1 MAIMDKK
8 LEFYDAQALAGSTA
22 ATFAGNTI
30 DLGPAKD
37 WYGNNK
43 IPNTGRGEPIYV
55 HARIGTVV
63 AGESATATLA
73 MYLQHGGTDSPASF
87 SNLINMNLA
96 GAASMTINKLTAGK
110 LIFSGILPIGVK
122 RYVRVKSTIG
132 GGTITG
138 GTVDCWMDAENLAKT
153 ME

>member
-1 MAIMDKK
+1 MSIMDAK

-37 WYGNNK
+37 WNGTAIN
-43 IPNTGRGEPIYV
+43 PNTGRGNPVYI
-55 HARIGTVV
+55 HARVGTAG

-73 MYLQHGGTDSPASF
+73 VFLQHGATNSPASF
-87 SNLINMNLA
+87 SNLMNMNLA
-96 GAASMTINKLTAGK
+96 GSASMTLNKLTAGK
-110 LIFSGILPIGVK
+110 LVYSGAIPVNCK
-122 RYVRVKSTIG
+122 RYLRVKSTIG

-138 GTVDCWMDAENLAKT
+138 GTLDVWMDAANIATK